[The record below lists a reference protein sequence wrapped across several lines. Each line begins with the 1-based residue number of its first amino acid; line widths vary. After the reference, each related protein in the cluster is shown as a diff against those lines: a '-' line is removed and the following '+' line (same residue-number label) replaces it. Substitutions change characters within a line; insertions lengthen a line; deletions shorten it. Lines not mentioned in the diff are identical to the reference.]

1 MAASGLHL
9 VLKRI
14 EEAATWDDRVE
25 EIRRIPD
32 KFGVAHHQKA
42 YAAVA
47 ETMYAPHLAA
57 NFAHVLWTDKYEL
70 RHFETAYSEADR
82 LTVGFTKG
90 TPGDLA
96 RVLQEAPNA
105 LLVFRTII
113 GYRQVEL
120 AVAATQVA
128 KDIGAKGISQGRING
143 IENGSVPS
151 DDDART
157 CGETIHRLINGT
169 MWEAPTGDLRSK
181 LEKTDTEEGWT
192 SVRRFAK
199 DGVPYSMLLH
209 QRHYGGA
216 FRTLLDATSSAR
228 GEALLE
234 EPVETLLRENEVPHI
249 KTGSHDQA
257 EIEETFNITVKPAP
271 DFVVYEGTRTV
282 RALIECKQANDG
294 GTARDKAARFA
305 RLAQESARLGGVL
318 LIAVLDG
325 LGWQRTNDALG
336 PVIRDTAGRVFSI
349 ETLPEMLTVQPFPG
363 LVGKVMST

>member
-1 MAASGLHL
+1 MAADSFQQ
-9 VLKRI
+9 VLRRI
-14 EEAATWDDRVE
+14 VGTATWDDRVE

-32 KFGVAHHQKA
+32 QFGVAQHQRA

-57 NFAHVLWTDKYEL
+57 NFAHVLWRDKYEL
-70 RHFETAYSEADR
+70 PHFEAAYREADR
-82 LTVGFTKG
+82 LTVGFTKV

-96 RVLQEAPNA
+96 HTLRETPDS

-113 GYRQVEL
+113 GYRQVEF
-120 AVAATQVA
+120 AVAATEVA
-128 KDIGAKGISQGRING
+128 KNIGAKGVSQGRVNG
-143 IENGSVPS
+143 IESGTIPS
-151 DDDART
+151 DEDART
-157 CGETIHRLINGT
+157 CGEAIHRLINGT

-181 LEKTDTEEGWT
+181 LEKPDTGEGWA
-192 SVRRFAK
+192 SVQRFAR

-234 EPVETLLRENEVPHI
+234 EPVETLLRYNGVPHI
-249 KTGSHDQA
+249 KTGSHDQM
-257 EIEETFNITVKPAP
+257 EIEATFNITVKPAP

-282 RALIECKQANDG
+282 RAVIECKQANDG

-305 RLAQESARLGGVL
+305 RLAQESARLGGVP

-325 LGWQRTNDALG
+325 LGWQRTSDALG
-336 PVIRDTAGRVFSI
+336 PVVRDTAGQRV
-349 ETLPEMLTVQPFPG
+349 LH
-363 LVGKVMST
+363 